1 MARKNKNEDVEGA
14 EAAPPEKEVDPAS
27 LTRLLIREFN
37 KDEKKTGTLAWNLAT
52 DASNPTVVRE
62 FISTGSTLLDYC
74 IANRAGGGA
83 PVGKLMEISG
93 EEASGKSLIIAHLI
107 AETQRRGGTA
117 VLIDSENAL
126 NPDFARSIGVKI
138 EELVYL
144 QLDTCEEVGEAIE
157 TVINKVRAKAP
168 NRLVLIAW
176 DSVANTPCQAEL
188 ENNFDPN
195 MNVNLEKSRFLSR
208 MMRKLTKVWGDE
220 RIAMVFTNQLKTKI
234 GVQYGDPMTTPG
246 GKAIPYIAS
255 VRVRLYRGANKD
267 ASTNKDATGEE
278 KKEKSI
284 YGVHTRAKV
293 IKNRLGPPLRSCEF
307 DILFASG
314 IDDVNSWRDKLH
326 LLGDIV
332 KDDGWM
338 YLPSWPSG
346 KIEEKGAHKGTD
358 RGLKFREKHWEE
370 VLKTTPGLREHVL
383 ALLDKRMVVK
393 YGEAPPDLDI
403 DPEGSVMEEETLAE
417 AILASGEQ

>member
-1 MARKNKNEDVEGA
+1 MVRKNEVKEA
-14 EAAPPEKEVDPAS
+14 EEQEKSPSLERELDSAALS
-27 LTRLLIREFN
+27 RLLVKEFN
-37 KDEKKTGTLAWNLAT
+37 KDEKKTGTLAWNLVT
-52 DASNPTVVRE
+52 DASNPTVVKE

-74 IANRAGGGA
+74 IANKAGGGA

-93 EEASGKSLIIAHLI
+93 EEASGKSLVIAHLI

-117 VLIDSENAL
+117 VLIDSENAF
-126 NPDFARSIGVKI
+126 NPDFAKSIGVKV

-157 TVINKVRAKAP
+157 TVINKVRAKAS

-255 VRVRLYRGANKD
+255 VRVRLYRGAN
-267 ASTNKDATGEE
+267 NKDESD
-278 KKEKSI
+278 KEKQI

-307 DILFASG
+307 DIMFANG

-326 LLGDIV
+326 FFGEIV

-338 YLPSWPSG
+338 YLSSWPSG
-346 KIEEKGAHKGTD
+346 KLEEKGAHKGKD
-358 RGLKFREKHWEE
+358 RGLKFREGHWEE
-370 VLKTTPGLREHVL
+370 LLKSTAGLKEHVL
-383 ALLDKRMVVK
+383 AILDKRMVVR

-403 DPEGSVMEEETLAE
+403 DPEGSAMEEETLRE
-417 AILASGEQ
+417 AVLASPENP